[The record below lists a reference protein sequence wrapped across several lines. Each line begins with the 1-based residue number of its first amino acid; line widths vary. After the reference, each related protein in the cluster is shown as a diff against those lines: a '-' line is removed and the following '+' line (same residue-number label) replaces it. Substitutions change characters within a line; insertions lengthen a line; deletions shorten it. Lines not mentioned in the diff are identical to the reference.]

1 MGIVVVPINDSSA
14 AKATDISADVN
25 STPID
30 LAISAVG
37 VDPLLKA
44 DPCVCSMTCFVGL
57 STWEVDDRGGNED
70 QTYRPRVAQL
80 SCDPSPTRSHVQ

>member
-37 VDPLLKA
+37 VDPLVIA
-44 DPCVCSMTCFVGL
+44 DPLRML
-57 STWEVDDRGGNED
+57 YELLR
-70 QTYRPRVAQL
+70 RPFR
-80 SCDPSPTRSHVQ
+80 RRRR

>member
-37 VDPLLKA
+37 VDPPA
-44 DPCVCSMTCFVGL
+44 ES
-57 STWEVDDRGGNED
+57 
-70 QTYRPRVAQL
+70 
-80 SCDPSPTRSHVQ
+80 

>member
-30 LAISAVG
+30 LAVSAVG
-37 VDPLLKA
+37 VDPLVKA

-57 STWEVDDRGGNED
+57 SAGEVGDRSANED
-70 QTYRPRVAQL
+70 QT
-80 SCDPSPTRSHVQ
+80 

>member
-1 MGIVVVPINDSSA
+1 MGIVVVPINDSTA

-37 VDPLLKA
+37 DDPLLKA
-44 DPCVCSMTCFVGL
+44 DPCVCSMTCFVSL
-57 STWEVDDRGGNED
+57 SAGEVGDRSAKED
-70 QTYRPRVAQL
+70 QT
-80 SCDPSPTRSHVQ
+80 

>member
-1 MGIVVVPINDSSA
+1 MGGSQIGVTDSMSDVVVPIDDSSA
-14 AKATDISADVN
+14 ANATDISADVN

-57 STWEVDDRGGNED
+57 STGEVDDRGGDED
-70 QTYRPRVAQL
+70 QT
-80 SCDPSPTRSHVQ
+80 

>member
-14 AKATDISADVN
+14 ANATDIPADDN

-37 VDPLLKA
+37 VDPLVKA
-44 DPCVCSMTCFVGL
+44 EPLRMLCELLRRPFR
-57 STWEVDDRGGNED
+57 RGRRNSNC
-70 QTYRPRVAQL
+70 Q
-80 SCDPSPTRSHVQ
+80 

>member
-1 MGIVVVPINDSSA
+1 MGIVVVPINDSTA

-37 VDPLLKA
+37 VDPLVIA
-44 DPCVCSMTCFVGL
+44 DACVCSVSCFVGL
-57 STWEVDDRGGNED
+57 SAGEVGDRSANED
-70 QTYRPRVAQL
+70 QT
-80 SCDPSPTRSHVQ
+80 